1 MAYQIRNSFD
11 IPLAGAPKPTL
22 EEIACG
28 NEVTVSVGDYT
39 NYKFSNLVQEGDAVK
54 VGTPILAVKGD
65 DSITLSSP
73 AAGKIKTILRGARR
87 RLLGIVVE
95 VENTNDAEDFGTWK
109 SSKVES
115 ASRKEI
121 IEQIKKGGLWSFL
134 TQRPFQV
141 LADASVTPKA
151 IFINGMETAPLAPSQ
166 EFLVSQKSEE
176 FALGLSAVAKLAEKA
191 FLAVHRDCKEP
202 SLSNAKGVQIEQFF
216 GDHPAGLVGTHINRL
231 SPISKGDSIWSISA
245 YEVALIGE
253 LLATGKTP
261 SEQIISVGGENASRN
276 GYFKIVRGT
285 SISKIIELVDTD
297 RLIEGTPLFGEKRS
311 TDDVTSYKPSSLC
324 VVPET
329 QEQYYL
335 GEDRHWAGPGFTRFS
350 LWNFFGSTLLKKKKW
365 NLDTNQYGEHR
376 AILLQDFLEQ
386 YIDHDIYLTHLIK
399 ACLAEDIDMMEK
411 LGLYE
416 LAPEDVALPTFLCP
430 SKTDAVSIIAD
441 GLELLRK
448 EA

>member
-22 EEIACG
+22 EDIACG

-39 NYKFSNLVQEGDAVK
+39 NYKFRNLVQEGDAVK
-54 VGTPILAVKGD
+54 VGTPLLSVKSD
-65 DSITLSSP
+65 ESITLSSP
-73 AAGKIKTILRGARR
+73 AAGKVKSILRGARR
-87 RLLGIVVE
+87 RLLGVVVE
-95 VENTNDAEDFGTWK
+95 VENTNDAEDFGIWND
-109 SSKVES
+109 SKVSS
-115 ASRKEI
+115 ASREEI
-121 IEQIKKGGLWSFL
+121 IEQIKKGGLWSFI

-141 LADASVTPKA
+141 LADASSSPKA

-166 EFLVSQKSEE
+166 EFLVSQNSEA
-176 FALGLSAVAKLAEKA
+176 FALGLSAVAKLSDKA
-191 FLAVHRDCKEP
+191 FLAVDRDCKE
-202 SLSNAKGVQIEQFF
+202 SALKNAKGVQIEQFF
-216 GDHPAGLVGTHINRL
+216 GGHPAGLVGTHVNRL
-231 SPISKGDSIWSISA
+231 APISKGDVVWSISA

-253 LLATGKTP
+253 LLSTGKTP

-276 GYFKIVRGT
+276 GYFKITRGT
-285 SISKIIELVDTD
+285 SMSNIIDLASTD
-297 RLIEGTPLFGEKRS
+297 RLVEGTPLFGEKRA
-311 TDDVTSYKPSSLC
+311 TQDPTSYKPSSLC
-324 VVPET
+324 VIPEV

-335 GEDRHWAGPGFTRFS
+335 GEDKHWAGAGFTRFS
-350 LWNFFGSTLLKKKKW
+350 VWNFFGSTLLKKKNW

-376 AILLQDFLEQ
+376 AIVAQDLLEQ

-416 LAPEDVALPTFLCP
+416 LAPEDVALPTFVCP
-430 SKTDAVSIIAD
+430 SKTNAVGIIAD